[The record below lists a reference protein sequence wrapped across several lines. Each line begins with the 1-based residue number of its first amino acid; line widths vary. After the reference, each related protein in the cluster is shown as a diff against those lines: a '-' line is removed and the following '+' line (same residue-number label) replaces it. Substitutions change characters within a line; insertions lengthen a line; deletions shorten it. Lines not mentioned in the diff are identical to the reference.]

1 MSNASYLSLD
11 DLTAAQEQDVKEYFL
26 PCDPSKKVR
35 VKSVSVNRM
44 REYHE
49 SAKKGG
55 SVERRAQCALI
66 AESVVGIDNAPLWTA
81 EALYNAA
88 GKTNTRFFTSLV
100 KLVSTHNGSEDEV
113 NVAEEIEKNSEAT
126 I

>member
-1 MSNASYLSLD
+1 VSNYLSLE
-11 DLTAAQEQDVKEYFL
+11 DLTAAQEQDVKEYLL
-26 PCDPSKKVR
+26 PCDTSKKVR

-66 AESVVGIDNAPLWTA
+66 SESVVGIDNQPLWTA
-81 EALYNAA
+81 DQLYNSA
-88 GKTNTRFFTSLV
+88 GKTNTRFFTALV
-100 KLVSTHNGSEDEV
+100 KLVSTHNGADDDVEEV
-113 NVAEEIEKNSEAT
+113 EKNSDAT